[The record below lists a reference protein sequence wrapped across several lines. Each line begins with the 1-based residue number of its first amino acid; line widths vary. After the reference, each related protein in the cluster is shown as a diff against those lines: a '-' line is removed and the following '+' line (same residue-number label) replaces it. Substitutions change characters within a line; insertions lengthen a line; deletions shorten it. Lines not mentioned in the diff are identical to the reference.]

1 MRDKPSPLTP
11 EDEQHFLRYMRNA
24 GLTGDA
30 VRIIAAAPNNQLAI
44 RMVSLVQQGTE
55 AVVSDTEAQTIM
67 GENFFG
73 LADAVRHF
81 GVRPTQEDV
90 ARLATVPF
98 SAAVLQA
105 CSETHVLAVV
115 FPLSILAIRGKVHP
129 RLFYE
134 PEKGSYEDEL
144 WAQTASDHAQWHLVL
159 KEPVRHSLLTTWESG
174 TKLLMRREEVPTAQI
189 MVYTIIGHFL
199 TAGERLFPTVYVRC
213 SDAASRQRRA
223 GVGYFG
229 PQGLM
234 ISASRDESFHK
245 NQGLAAV
252 RMY

>member
-1 MRDKPSPLTP
+1 MRDESSPLTL
-11 EDEQHFLRYMRNA
+11 EDEQHFLSYMRKA

-30 VRIIAAAPNNQLAI
+30 VRTIAAAPNNQLAI

-55 AVVSDTEAQTIM
+55 TAVSDTEARTIM

-90 ARLATVPF
+90 VRLATVPF

-105 CSETHVLAVV
+105 CAETHILVAV
-115 FPLSILAIRGKVHP
+115 FPLSILAIRSKAHP

-144 WAQTASDHAQWHLVL
+144 WAQTAPDHVQWHLVL
-159 KEPVRHSLLTTWESG
+159 KEPVRHSLLTTWENG
-174 TKLLMRREEVPTAQI
+174 TKLLMRKEEVPTAQI

-199 TAGERLFPTVYVRC
+199 TSGERLFSAVYVRC
-213 SDAASRQRRA
+213 ADAASRERRA

-229 PQGLM
+229 SQGLT
-234 ISASRDESFHK
+234 ISTSRDGSFHK

-252 RMY
+252 RVY